1 MINFCLGLVLLSVSV
16 HKVISNALD
25 APENLCPVIV
35 DGGGEIMSPGKP
47 SGQFKISPD
56 TLGVDVDEIL
66 SESGSLNLLGKS
78 VLDRPLGDLIDRNE
92 IHNCIKI

>member
-1 MINFCLGLVLLSVSV
+1 
-16 HKVISNALD
+16 
-25 APENLCPVIV
+25 
-35 DGGGEIMSPGKP
+35 MSPGKP

-92 IHNCIKI
+92 IHNCIKIKGLSHLVVTKVAIIFE

>member
-1 MINFCLGLVLLSVSV
+1 
-16 HKVISNALD
+16 
-25 APENLCPVIV
+25 
-35 DGGGEIMSPGKP
+35 MSPGKP
-47 SGQFKISPD
+47 SMQFKVSPD

-92 IHNCIKI
+92 IHCIKIKGLSHLVVTKVAIIFE